1 MILSLL
7 ISFILL
13 SSNFATEEPAALQ
26 SGRPE
31 AAGDNR
37 GQRPL
42 KEESGEEVAVAESPS
57 GASAT
62 YFATE
67 GDAPQDGGTIAS
79 DGTENRADVPP
90 ETTVPPAEESINIG
104 EIIFEHIGDE
114 YEWHITEWKGKP
126 IAIPLPCIVIEDG
139 LHVFTL
145 HHAAENGYTL
155 NENGKLVNAV
165 TGKRPLDLSI
175 TKNVLALMFSTLL
188 LLVLILCTA
197 RWYRKHDAL
206 EEAPTGLAACMEP
219 LIMMVHD
226 MARENIGERDYRRFS
241 PYLCMA
247 FLWIL
252 LNNFLGILPFFP
264 GGANLTGN
272 IAITLVL
279 ALCTFFTVNIFGTR
293 HYYKEIFA
301 PDVPG
306 FLKPIM
312 PVIEVFSAFMKPVS
326 LTIRLFANMLAGH
339 IMILSMVCIIFI
351 VAKYGPLMTGGMTVI
366 SVLFGVFLDA
376 LECLVAFIQAYVF
389 TMLSSIYI
397 GLARVHEE

>member
-1 MILSLL
+1 MMLTLL
-7 ISFILL
+7 ISLL
-13 SSNFATEEPAALQ
+13 LFSFPFSSFESEGQAALQ
-26 SGRPE
+26 GGRPE
-31 AAGDNR
+31 AAGD
-37 GQRPL
+37 
-42 KEESGEEVAVAESPS
+42 S
-57 GASAT
+57 AS
-62 YFATE
+62 E
-67 GDAPQDGGTIAS
+67 IDIS
-79 DGTENRADVPP
+79 
-90 ETTVPPAEESINIG
+90 
-104 EIIFEHIGDE
+104 EIIFDHIGDD

-126 IAIPLPCIVIEDG
+126 IAIPLPCIVIENG
-139 LHVFTL
+139 VHIFTA
-145 HHAAENGYTL
+145 HHAAENGYAF
-155 NENGKLVNAV
+155 NENGKLVNAN
-165 TGKRPLDLSI
+165 TGKRPIDISI
-175 TKNVLALMFSTLL
+175 TKNVLSLMISTILL
-188 LLVLILCTA
+188 LIIILYTA
-197 RWYRKHDAL
+197 NWYKKHDVL
-206 EEAPTGLAACMEP
+206 KEVPTGLAACMEP
-219 LIMMVHD
+219 LVMMVHE
-226 MARENIGERDYRRFS
+226 MARENIGEEDYRRFS

-279 ALCTFFTVNIFGTR
+279 ALFTFFTVNLNGTR

-312 PVIEVFSAFMKPVS
+312 PVIEVFSAIMKPVS

-351 VAKYGPLMTGGMTVI
+351 MAKYGPLLGGSMTVV

-397 GLARVHEE
+397 GLARVKHE

>member
-1 MILSLL
+1 MILAFLISLL
-7 ISFILL
+7 LF
-13 SSNFATEEPAALQ
+13 FQT
-26 SGRPE
+26 
-31 AAGDNR
+31 D
-37 GQRPL
+37 
-42 KEESGEEVAVAESPS
+42 PS
-57 GASAT
+57 AQV
-62 YFATE
+62 
-67 GDAPQDGGTIAS
+67 PQDDNAVILS
-79 DGTENRADVPP
+79 DS
-90 ETTVPPAEESINIG
+90 EESINIS

-126 IAIPLPCIVIEDG
+126 IAIPLPCIVVDG
-139 LHVFTL
+139 GVKVFTA
-145 HHAAENGYTL
+145 HHAAERGYTF
-155 NENGKLVNAV
+155 NEDGKLVNAL
-165 TGKRPLDLSI
+165 TGERPLDLSI
-175 TKNVLALMFSTLL
+175 TKNVLALMMSTFLL
-188 LLVLILCTA
+188 LFIVLWTA

-206 EEAPTGLAACMEP
+206 KEAPTGLAAFVEP

-226 MARENIGERDYRRFS
+226 MAKENIGPDYRKFS
-241 PYLCMA
+241 PFLCMA

-252 LNNFLGILPFFP
+252 LNNFMGILPFFP

-279 ALCTFFTVNIFGTR
+279 ALFTFFTVNVNGTK
-293 HYYKEIFA
+293 HYYKEIFL

-312 PVIEVFSAFMKPVS
+312 PVIEVFSAIMKPVS

-339 IMILSMVCIIFI
+339 IMILCMVCIIFI
-351 VAKYGPLMTGGMTVI
+351 MAKYGPLLSGGMTLV

-397 GLARVHEE
+397 GMARAHEE

>member
-1 MILSLL
+1 MILAFLISLL
-7 ISFILL
+7 LL
-13 SSNFATEEPAALQ
+13 FQT
-26 SGRPE
+26 
-31 AAGDNR
+31 D
-37 GQRPL
+37 
-42 KEESGEEVAVAESPS
+42 PS
-57 GASAT
+57 AQV
-62 YFATE
+62 
-67 GDAPQDGGTIAS
+67 PQDDNAVILS
-79 DGTENRADVPP
+79 DS
-90 ETTVPPAEESINIG
+90 EESINISG
-104 EIIFEHIGDE
+104 IIFEHIGDE

-126 IAIPLPCIVIEDG
+126 IAIPLPCIVVDG
-139 LHVFTL
+139 GVKVFTA
-145 HHAAENGYTL
+145 HHAAERGYTF
-155 NENGKLVNAV
+155 NEDGKLVNAL
-165 TGKRPLDLSI
+165 TGERPLDLSI
-175 TKNVLALMFSTLL
+175 TKNVLSLMMSTFLL
-188 LLVLILCTA
+188 LFIVLCTA
-197 RWYRKHDAL
+197 RWYRRHDAL
-206 EEAPTGLAACMEP
+206 REAPTGLAAFMEP

-226 MARENIGERDYRRFS
+226 MAKENIGPDYRKFS

-279 ALCTFFTVNIFGTR
+279 ALFTFFTVNINGTK
-293 HYYKEIFA
+293 HYYKEIFL

-312 PVIEVFSAFMKPVS
+312 PVIEVFSAIMKPVS

-339 IMILSMVCIIFI
+339 IMILCMVCIIFI
-351 VAKYGPLMTGGMTVI
+351 MAKYGPLLSGGMTLV

-397 GLARVHEE
+397 GLARAKEE

>member
-1 MILSLL
+1 MILTLIISLL
-7 ISFILL
+7 LAVPQAS
-13 SSNFATEEPAALQ
+13 A
-26 SGRPE
+26 
-31 AAGDNR
+31 
-37 GQRPL
+37 
-42 KEESGEEVAVAESPS
+42 SGE
-57 GASAT
+57 
-62 YFATE
+62 
-67 GDAPQDGGTIAS
+67 I
-79 DGTENRADVPP
+79 NVP
-90 ETTVPPAEESINIG
+90 
-104 EIIFEHIGDE
+104 EIIFGHIGDE
-114 YEWHITEWKGKP
+114 YEWHITEWKGKS
-126 IAIPLPCIVIEDG
+126 IAIPLPCIVIDNG
-139 LHVFTL
+139 VKVFSV
-145 HHAAENGYTL
+145 HHAAENGYTF
-155 NENGKLVNAV
+155 NENGKLINAA

-175 TKNVLALMFSTLL
+175 TKNVLSLMMSSLL
-188 LLVLILCTA
+188 LLIIILLTA
-197 RWYRKHDAL
+197 RWYKKHNAL
-206 EEAPTGLAACMEP
+206 EESPTGLAGLMEP
-219 LIMMVHD
+219 LVVMVHN
-226 MARENIGERDYRRFS
+226 MARENIGEKDYRRYS

-279 ALCTFFTVNIFGTR
+279 ALCTFFTVNFTGTK

-301 PDVPG
+301 PEVPG

-312 PVIEVFSAFMKPVS
+312 PVIEVFSALMKPVS

-351 VAKYGPLMTGGMTVI
+351 MAKYGPLLSGGMTVV

-397 GLARVHEE
+397 GLARQQH

>member
-1 MILSLL
+1 MIIALL
-7 ISFILL
+7 ISLL
-13 SSNFATEEPAALQ
+13 LLQ
-26 SGRPE
+26 GDTLGLSGL
-31 AAGDNR
+31 GMTNT
-37 GQRPL
+37 
-42 KEESGEEVAVAESPS
+42 VIPS
-57 GASAT
+57 
-62 YFATE
+62 
-67 GDAPQDGGTIAS
+67 DAPTVIPSDASVSHDGELNVA
-79 DGTENRADVPP
+79 
-90 ETTVPPAEESINIG
+90 

-126 IAIPLPCIVIEDG
+126 IAIPLPCIVFDG
-139 LHVFTL
+139 GLRFFTA
-145 HHAAENGYTL
+145 HHAEEHGYTF
-155 NENGKLVNAV
+155 NEDGKLVNAL
-165 TGKRPLDLSI
+165 TGERPLDFSI
-175 TKNVLALMFSTLL
+175 TKNVLAVMMSTLL
-188 LLVLILCTA
+188 LLFIILYTA
-197 RWYRKHDAL
+197 GWYKKHDAL
-206 EEAPTGLAACMEP
+206 KEAPTGLAACVEP
-219 LIMMVHD
+219 LVMMVHD
-226 MARENIGERDYRRFS
+226 MARENIGEKDFRRFS
-241 PYLCMA
+241 PYLCMV

-279 ALCTFFTVNIFGTR
+279 ALCTFFTVNLHGTK
-293 HYYKEIFA
+293 HYYKEIFV

-312 PVIEVFSAFMKPVS
+312 PVIEVFSALMKPVS

-351 VAKYGPLMTGGMTVI
+351 VAKYGPLMTGSMTVV

-397 GLARVHEE
+397 GLARAHEE

>member
-1 MILSLL
+1 MILTFL
-7 ISFILL
+7 ISLML
-13 SSNFATEEPAALQ
+13 LQ
-26 SGRPE
+26 SVMPGSDR
-31 AAGDNR
+31 A
-37 GQRPL
+37 
-42 KEESGEEVAVAESPS
+42 SGMADQVGHDGELNVA
-57 GASAT
+57 
-62 YFATE
+62 
-67 GDAPQDGGTIAS
+67 
-79 DGTENRADVPP
+79 
-90 ETTVPPAEESINIG
+90 

-126 IAIPLPCIVIEDG
+126 IAIPLPCIVFENG
-139 LHVFTL
+139 LHFFTA
-145 HHAAENGYTL
+145 HHAEDHGYTF
-155 NENGKLVNAV
+155 NEDGKLVNAL
-165 TGKRPLDLSI
+165 TGERPLDFSI
-175 TKNVLALMFSTLL
+175 TKNVLAVMMSTLL
-188 LLVLILCTA
+188 LLVIVLSTA

-206 EEAPTGLAACMEP
+206 KEAPTGLAAFVEP
-219 LIMMVHD
+219 LIIMVHD
-226 MARENIGERDYRRFS
+226 MAKENIGADYKRFS
-241 PYLCMA
+241 PFLCMA

-279 ALCTFFTVNIFGTR
+279 ALCTFFTVNLHGTK
-293 HYYKEIFA
+293 HYYKEIFT

-312 PVIEVFSAFMKPVS
+312 PVIEVFSALMKPVS

-351 VAKYGPLMTGGMTVI
+351 VAKYGPLMTGSMTVV

-397 GLARVHEE
+397 GMARAKEE

>member
-1 MILSLL
+1 MMLTFL
-7 ISFILL
+7 ISFLL
-13 SSNFATEEPAALQ
+13 LQ
-26 SGRPE
+26 
-31 AAGDNR
+31 AD
-37 GQRPL
+37 
-42 KEESGEEVAVAESPS
+42 PS
-57 GASAT
+57 AQV
-62 YFATE
+62 
-67 GDAPQDGGTIAS
+67 PQDDITA
-79 DGTENRADVPP
+79 VPQDDI
-90 ETTVPPAEESINIG
+90 TAVPQDTPVILSESEESINLGESEASAEENIDIA

-126 IAIPLPCIVIEDG
+126 VAIPLPVIVKSSTG
-139 LHVFTL
+139 WHVFSSERL
-145 HHAAENGYTL
+145 QHGAHYQGLYIDPEK
-155 NENGKLVNAV
+155 GKIVDEA

-175 TKNVLALMFSTLL
+175 TKNVLSLMMSTAL
-188 LLVLILCTA
+188 LLVIILLTA
-197 RWYRKHDAL
+197 RWYKRHDAL
-206 EEAPTGLAACMEP
+206 KEAPTGLAAAVEP
-219 LIMMVHD
+219 LVMMVHD
-226 MARENIGERDYRRFS
+226 MARENIGEADYRKYS

-252 LNNFLGILPFFP
+252 TNNFMGIIPFFP

-279 ALCTFFTVNIFGTR
+279 ALFTFFIVNLTGTR
-293 HYYKEIFA
+293 HYYKEIFN
-301 PDVPG
+301 PDVPV

-312 PVIEVFSAFMKPVS
+312 PVIEVFSAMMKPVS

-351 VAKYGPLMTGGMTVI
+351 VAKYGPLMSGGMTVV

-397 GLARVHEE
+397 GLARAHEE

>member
-7 ISFILL
+7 ISLL
-13 SSNFATEEPAALQ
+13 LLQ
-26 SGRPE
+26 AVIPGADTSVIPGANRVSEMADQVGHDE
-31 AAGDNR
+31 AAAVVS
-37 GQRPL
+37 
-42 KEESGEEVAVAESPS
+42 EEASSDEE
-57 GASAT
+57 
-62 YFATE
+62 
-67 GDAPQDGGTIAS
+67 GGI
-79 DGTENRADVPP
+79 D
-90 ETTVPPAEESINIG
+90 IG

-126 IAIPLPCIVIEDG
+126 IAIPLPCIVIDG
-139 LHVFTL
+139 GVHVFTL
-145 HHAAENGYTL
+145 HHAAENGYVL
-155 NENGKLVNAV
+155 NEDGKLVNAE
-165 TGKRPLDLSI
+165 TGKRPIDLSI
-175 TKNVLALMFSTLL
+175 TKNVLALMLSSLL
-188 LLVLILCTA
+188 LLVVVLLTA
-197 RWYRKHDAL
+197 RWYRKHDSL

-219 LIMMVHD
+219 LVMMVHE
-226 MARENIGERDYRRFS
+226 MARENIGEKDYRKYS

-252 LNNFLGILPFFP
+252 FNNFLGILPFFP

-279 ALCTFFTVNIFGTR
+279 ALCTFFTVNLTGTK

-312 PVIEVFSAFMKPVS
+312 PVIEVFSAFMKPLS

-339 IMILSMVCIIFI
+339 SMILCMVCMIFI
-351 VAKYGPLMTGGMTVI
+351 MAKYGPLLSGSLTVV

-397 GLARVHEE
+397 GLARSHGE

>member
-1 MILSLL
+1 MILTLL
-7 ISFILL
+7 ISFLL
-13 SSNFATEEPAALQ
+13 LQGISPLAAL
-26 SGRPE
+26 GRN
-31 AAGDNR
+31 DNISSEVSSVISSEVSSVISSEVEKS
-37 GQRPL
+37 Q
-42 KEESGEEVAVAESPS
+42 EELNVS
-57 GASAT
+57 
-62 YFATE
+62 
-67 GDAPQDGGTIAS
+67 
-79 DGTENRADVPP
+79 
-90 ETTVPPAEESINIG
+90 

-139 LHVFTL
+139 VHVFTL

-155 NENGKLVNAV
+155 NEDGKLVNAQ
-165 TGKRPLDLSI
+165 TGKRPLDFSI
-175 TKNVLALMFSTLL
+175 TKNVLAIMLSSLL
-188 LLVLILCTA
+188 LLIIILLTA

-219 LIMMVHD
+219 LVMMVHE
-226 MARENIGERDYRRFS
+226 MARENIGEQDYRKYS

-279 ALCTFFTVNIFGTR
+279 ALCTFFTVNLTGTK

-312 PVIEVFSAFMKPVS
+312 PVIEVFSALMKPVS

-339 IMILSMVCIIFI
+339 IMILCMVCMIFI
-351 VAKYGPLMTGGMTVI
+351 MAKYGPLLSGSLTVV

-397 GLARVHEE
+397 GLARSHGE

>member
-1 MILSLL
+1 MIDL
-7 ISFILL
+7 
-13 SSNFATEEPAALQ
+13 NTESVRQAALQ

-37 GQRPL
+37 GQSPL
-42 KEESGEEVAVAESPS
+42 NEEGAEA
-57 GASAT
+57 GASAL
-62 YFATE
+62 
-67 GDAPQDGGTIAS
+67 DIS
-79 DGTENRADVPP
+79 
-90 ETTVPPAEESINIG
+90 

-126 IAIPLPCIVIEDG
+126 IAIPLPCIVVDG
-139 LHVFTL
+139 GVKVFTA
-145 HHAAENGYTL
+145 HHAAERGYTF
-155 NENGKLVNAV
+155 NEDGKLVNAL
-165 TGKRPLDLSI
+165 TGERPLDLSI
-175 TKNVLALMFSTLL
+175 TKNVLALMMSTFLL
-188 LLVLILCTA
+188 LFIVLWTA

-206 EEAPTGLAACMEP
+206 KEAPTGLAAFVEP

-226 MARENIGERDYRRFS
+226 MAKENIGPDYRKFS
-241 PYLCMA
+241 PFLCMA

-252 LNNFLGILPFFP
+252 LNNFMGILPFFP

-279 ALCTFFTVNIFGTR
+279 ALFTFFTVNVNGTK
-293 HYYKEIFA
+293 HYYKEIFL

-312 PVIEVFSAFMKPVS
+312 PVIEVFSAIMKPVS

-339 IMILSMVCIIFI
+339 IMILCMVCIIFI
-351 VAKYGPLMTGGMTVI
+351 MAKYGPLLSGSMTVV

-397 GLARVHEE
+397 GLARAHEE

>member
-1 MILSLL
+1 MILTFL
-7 ISFILL
+7 ISLML
-13 SSNFATEEPAALQ
+13 LQ
-26 SGRPE
+26 SVMPGSDSTVMPGSDRASE
-31 AAGDNR
+31 MADQVGHD
-37 GQRPL
+37 
-42 KEESGEEVAVAESPS
+42 GELNVA
-57 GASAT
+57 
-62 YFATE
+62 
-67 GDAPQDGGTIAS
+67 
-79 DGTENRADVPP
+79 
-90 ETTVPPAEESINIG
+90 

-126 IAIPLPCIVIEDG
+126 IAIPLPCIVFENG
-139 LHVFTL
+139 LHFFTA
-145 HHAAENGYTL
+145 HHAEDHGYTF
-155 NENGKLVNAV
+155 NEDGKLVNAL
-165 TGKRPLDLSI
+165 TGERPLDFSI
-175 TKNVLALMFSTLL
+175 TKNVLAVMMSTLL
-188 LLVLILCTA
+188 LLVIVLSTA

-206 EEAPTGLAACMEP
+206 KEAPTGLAAFMEP
-219 LIMMVHD
+219 LIIMVHD
-226 MARENIGERDYRRFS
+226 MAKENIGADYKRFS
-241 PYLCMA
+241 PFLCMA

-279 ALCTFFTVNIFGTR
+279 ALFTFFTVNVNGTK
-293 HYYKEIFA
+293 HYYKEIFL

-312 PVIEVFSAFMKPVS
+312 PVIEVFSAIMKPVS

-339 IMILSMVCIIFI
+339 IMILCMVCIIFI
-351 VAKYGPLMTGGMTVI
+351 MAKYGPLLSGGMTLV

-397 GLARVHEE
+397 GMARAHEE